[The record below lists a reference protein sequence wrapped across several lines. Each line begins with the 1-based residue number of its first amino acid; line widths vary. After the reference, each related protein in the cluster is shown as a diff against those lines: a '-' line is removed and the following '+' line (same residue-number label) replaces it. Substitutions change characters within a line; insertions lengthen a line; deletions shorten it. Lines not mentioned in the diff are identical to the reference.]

1 MLTTKLIRISNESE
15 IIALKYG
22 PSVSRGI
29 IEMER
34 LIGILPG
41 ADPVIIQGIPK
52 RAEGIPKAIEGIPKV
67 NLTDE
72 SWNRLERLFGQ
83 GIPKVNVKP
92 ASMFKPANTVPRD
105 IIRDGWGDEPR
116 DETGQILDE

>member
-52 RAEGIPKAIEGIPKV
+52 RAEGIPKV